1 MRKLISLGILAL
13 LLSMLASP
21 VSAGDKGICMEL
33 KDDSKGLYGL
43 CVAYQ
48 NTEDGSA
55 KEKIMG
61 NFTRRAR
68 NGETMPIVVDPKKP
82 EIVACPCWNNED
94 LLRATCTATYDDHW
108 FSDDGINADVVFY
121 NGYTIQF
128 DADHVIDPAGDTV
141 TTCSLN
147 VLGDGYVASH
157 NFTSPAEN
165 FECRAGLRVLVNED
179 LLDLCP

>member
-21 VSAGDKGICMEL
+21 VSAGDKSICIGL
-33 KDDSKGLYGL
+33 KGVSKSLYGL

-68 NGETMPIVVDPKKP
+68 NGEKMPTLDPKEP
-82 EIVACPCWNNED
+82 ETVACPCWNNED

-108 FSDDGINADVVFY
+108 FSDDGINVDVVFY
-121 NGYTIQF
+121 NFYTIQF
-128 DADHVIDPAGDTV
+128 DADHVIDSAGETV

-147 VLGDGYVASH
+147 VFADGYVAAH
-157 NFTSPAEN
+157 NFTSSAEN
-165 FECRAGLRVLVNED
+165 LECRAGLRVLVNED